1 VALLDFLLK
10 LTRNHER
17 DAEFAGIGMEARQG
31 GDALRLRLREPGPEG
46 GRPITKAKFYFM
58 IAADSTATFGMGNSD
73 GEKDDEDP
81 SVDEGGRA
89 NAEGARTGK
98 DKDNGDRAQTQAELC
113 GDAAEGI
120 DAWRDAGDASEETGM
135 KANCPV
141 HGH

>member
-1 VALLDFLLK
+1 MQKRSCGNAPDVARDGACVAQAAIRQRHDGRRSEFVALLDFLLK

-89 NAEGARTGK
+89 NAEGARA
-98 DKDNGDRAQTQAELC
+98 R
-113 GDAAEGI
+113 EG
-120 DAWRDAGDASEETGM
+120 
-135 KANCPV
+135 
-141 HGH
+141 